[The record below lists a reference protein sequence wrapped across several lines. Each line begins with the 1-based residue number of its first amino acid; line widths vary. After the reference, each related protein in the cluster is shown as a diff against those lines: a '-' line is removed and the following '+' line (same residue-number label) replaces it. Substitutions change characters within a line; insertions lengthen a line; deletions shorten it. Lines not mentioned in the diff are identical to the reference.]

1 MTNDAAALRR
11 FMTASFGSFVID
23 AAQRRGHLS
32 SAARR
37 YHASHFTARRRTMA
51 LMDFIKK
58 QFIDIIQWT
67 EESDGTL
74 AWRFPMR
81 DMEIQN
87 GASLTVRESQLAVF
101 VNEGQVADVFGPGT
115 HKLTTQTLPV
125 LTYLKNWDK
134 LFESP
139 FKSDVY
145 FFSTRQQMDQKWGT
159 PQPITVRDPDFGA
172 VRLRAFG
179 NYVYRVADP
188 KRFHTE
194 ISGTREAYTVADL
207 DGQLRGLVLQNISN
221 AIASSG
227 IAFLDLAANQLAFA
241 QALSTQLAPE
251 FEKIGLKLEGMTV
264 QNVSLPEELQKVL
277 DQKIGMGMVGNDMG
291 KFMQYQTAQAIP
303 KFAEGAAGGGGIAG
317 DAMGLG
323 AGVALGQV
331 LAQNLAQGLQ
341 AAAQPPAGAAAAPVG
356 VKPDEVMALLEK
368 LADLKAKGIL
378 TAEEFDAK
386 KAELL
391 KKLV

>member
-1 MTNDAAALRR
+1 
-11 FMTASFGSFVID
+11 
-23 AAQRRGHLS
+23 
-32 SAARR
+32 
-37 YHASHFTARRRTMA
+37 MA

-67 EESDGTL
+67 EDGAATGPDAVL
-74 AWRFPMR
+74 AWRFPMAE
-81 DMEIQN
+81 MEIQN
-87 GASLTVRESQLAVF
+87 GASLTVRESQMAVF
-101 VNEGQVADVFGPGT
+101 VNEGKLADVFGPGT
-115 HKLTTQTLPV
+115 YKLTTQTLPV

-145 FFSTRQQMDQKWGT
+145 FFSTRQQLDQKWGT
-159 PQPITVRDPDFGA
+159 PQPITIRDKDFGA

-179 NYVYRVADP
+179 NFAFRVADP
-188 KRFHTE
+188 KLFHTE
-194 ISGTREAYTVADL
+194 ISGTREAVSVADV
-207 DGQLRGLVLQNISN
+207 DGQLRGLVLQNIST
-221 AIASSG
+221 AIAASG
-227 IAFLDLAANQLAFA
+227 IPFLDLAANQIEFA
-241 QALSTQLAPE
+241 RALSTQLAPE
-251 FEKIGLKLEGMTV
+251 MARLGIALEGMTV
-264 QNVSLPEELQKVL
+264 QNVSLPEELQKII
-277 DQKIGMGMVGNDMG
+277 DQKIGMGMVGSDMG

-303 KFAEGAAGGGGIAG
+303 KFAEGGGGGGSGIAG

-331 LAQNLAQGLQ
+331 LAQNLAAGLQGSASAAAQ
-341 AAAQPPAGAAAAPVG
+341 AAAAQAAAVL
-356 VKPDEVMALLEK
+356 KPDDIMATLEK
-368 LADLKAKGIL
+368 LGELKAKGIL

>member
-1 MTNDAAALRR
+1 
-11 FMTASFGSFVID
+11 
-23 AAQRRGHLS
+23 
-32 SAARR
+32 
-37 YHASHFTARRRTMA
+37 MA

-67 EESDGTL
+67 EDDDGTL
-74 AWRFPMR
+74 AWRFPMA
-81 DMEIQN
+81 DMEIQY
-87 GASLTVRESQLAVF
+87 GASLTVRESQMAVF
-101 VNEGQVADVFGPGT
+101 VNEGKIADVFGPGMY
-115 HKLTTQTLPV
+115 KLTTQTIPV

-145 FFSTRQQMDQKWGT
+145 FFSTRQQIDQKWGT
-159 PQPITVRDPDFGA
+159 PQPITIRDKDFGA

-179 NYVYRVADP
+179 NYNFRVADP
-188 KRFHTE
+188 KLFHTE
-194 ISGTREAYTVADL
+194 ISGTRDRYTTADL
-207 DGQLRGLVLQNISN
+207 DGQLRGLVLQNISA
-221 AIASSG
+221 AIAASD
-227 IAFLDLAANQLAFA
+227 IAFLDLAANQLVFA
-241 QALSTQLAPE
+241 QALAAQLVPE
-251 FEKIGLKLEGMTV
+251 FAKIGLKLEGMTV
-264 QNVSLPEELQKVL
+264 QNLSLPEELQKIL

-303 KFAEGAAGGGGIAG
+303 KFAEGGGGGSGIAG

-331 LAQNLAQGLQ
+331 LAQNLQQGLQ
-341 AAAQPPAGAAAAPVG
+341 GNTAQAASAAAAAA
-356 VKPDEVMALLEK
+356 VKPDDVMATLEK
-368 LADLKAKGIL
+368 LGELKAKGIL
-378 TAEEFDAK
+378 TQEEFDAK

>member
-1 MTNDAAALRR
+1 
-11 FMTASFGSFVID
+11 
-23 AAQRRGHLS
+23 
-32 SAARR
+32 
-37 YHASHFTARRRTMA
+37 MA

-67 EESDGTL
+67 EDDDGTL
-74 AWRFPMR
+74 AWRFPMAE
-81 DMEIQN
+81 MEIQN
-87 GASLTVRESQLAVF
+87 GASLTVRESQMAVF
-101 VNEGQVADVFGPGT
+101 VNEGKVADVFGPGMY
-115 HKLTTQTLPV
+115 KLTTQTLPV

-145 FFSTRQQMDQKWGT
+145 FFSTRQQIDQKWGT
-159 PQPITVRDPDFGA
+159 PQPITIRDKDFGA

-179 NYVYRVADP
+179 NYSFRVADP
-188 KRFHTE
+188 KLFHTE
-194 ISGTREAYTVADL
+194 ISGTRERYTTQEL

-221 AIASSG
+221 AIAASD
-227 IAFLDLAANQLAFA
+227 IAFLDLAANQQAFA
-241 QALSTQLAPE
+241 AALVAQLGPE
-251 FEKIGLKLEGMTV
+251 FAKVGLKLEGMTV
-264 QNVSLPEELQKVL
+264 QNVSLPEELQKIL

-303 KFAEGAAGGGGIAG
+303 KFAEGGGGGGGIAG

-331 LAQNLAQGLQ
+331 LAQNLQQGLQ
-341 AAAQPPAGAAAAPVG
+341 AQPAASAAAPAAAAG
-356 VKPDEVMALLEK
+356 IRPDDVMATLER
-368 LADLKAKGIL
+368 LGELKTKGIL
-378 TAEEFDAK
+378 TQEEFDTK

>member
-1 MTNDAAALRR
+1 
-11 FMTASFGSFVID
+11 
-23 AAQRRGHLS
+23 
-32 SAARR
+32 
-37 YHASHFTARRRTMA
+37 MA

-67 EESDGTL
+67 EAGDGTL
-74 AWRFPMR
+74 AWRFPMA

-87 GASLTVRESQLAVF
+87 GASLTVRESQMAIF

-115 HKLTTQTLPV
+115 YKLTTQTLPV

-134 LFESP
+134 FFESP

-145 FFSTRQQMDQKWGT
+145 FFSTRQQIDQKWGT
-159 PQPITVRDPDFGA
+159 PQPITIRDKDFGA

-179 NYVYRVADP
+179 NYAFRIADP
-188 KRFHTE
+188 KLFHTE
-194 ISGTREAYTVADL
+194 ISGTRDSYPVADL
-207 DGQLRGLVLQNISN
+207 EGQLRGLVLQNISN
-221 AIASSG
+221 AIAGSG
-227 IAFLDLAANQLAFA
+227 LPFLDLAANQVMFA
-241 QALSTQLAPE
+241 EALTKELAPV
-251 FEKIGLKLEGMTV
+251 FAKLGLLIENLTV
-264 QNVSLPEELQKVL
+264 QNVSLPEELQKIL

-303 KFAEGAAGGGGIAG
+303 KFAEGAGSGGGGIAG

-331 LAQNLAQGLQ
+331 LAQNLQAGLQ
-341 AAAQPPAGAAAAPVG
+341 GGGTAAQAAPAAAAG
-356 VKPDEVMALLEK
+356 VKPEDVMATLEK
-368 LADLKAKGIL
+368 LGELKSKGIL
-378 TAEEFDAK
+378 TQEEFDAK
-386 KAELL
+386 KVELL

>member
-1 MTNDAAALRR
+1 M
-11 FMTASFGSFVID
+11 G
-23 AAQRRGHLS
+23 
-32 SAARR
+32 
-37 YHASHFTARRRTMA
+37 

-58 QFIDIIQWT
+58 QFIDVIQWT
-67 EESDGTL
+67 EEDDGTL
-74 AWRFPMR
+74 AWRFPMAG
-81 DMEIQN
+81 MEIQN
-87 GASLTVRESQLAVF
+87 GGTLVVRESQLAVF
-101 VNEGQVADVFGPGT
+101 VNEGKVADVFGPGT
-115 HKLTTQTLPV
+115 HTLTTQTLPV

-145 FFSTRQQMDQKWGT
+145 FFSTRQQIDQKWGT
-159 PQPITVRDPDFGA
+159 PQPITIRDADFGA

-179 NYVYRVADP
+179 NYAFRIADP
-188 KRFHTE
+188 KLFHTE
-194 ISGTREAYTVADL
+194 ISGTRESYTTADI

-221 AIASSG
+221 AVASSG
-227 IAFLDLAANQLAFA
+227 IAFLDLAANQLTFA
-241 QALSTQLAPE
+241 QALTRQLAPE

-264 QNVSLPEELQKVL
+264 QNVSLPEELQKIL

-303 KFAEGAAGGGGIAG
+303 GMVASGGGGGSGIAG

-331 LAQNLAQGLQ
+331 LAQNLAAGLQ
-341 AAAQPPAGAAAAPVG
+341 GQAAPAAAVAAAAG
-356 VKPDEVMALLEK
+356 VKPEDVMATLEK
-368 LADLKAKGIL
+368 LGELKAKGIL
-378 TAEEFDAK
+378 TQEEFDAK

>member
-1 MTNDAAALRR
+1 
-11 FMTASFGSFVID
+11 
-23 AAQRRGHLS
+23 
-32 SAARR
+32 
-37 YHASHFTARRRTMA
+37 MA
-51 LMDFIKK
+51 FMDFIKK

-67 EESDGTL
+67 EDDDGTL
-74 AWRFPMR
+74 AWRFPVA
-81 DMEIQN
+81 DLEIQY
-87 GASLTVRESQLAVF
+87 GASLTVRESQVAVF
-101 VNEGQVADVFGPGT
+101 VNEGKVADVFGPGMY
-115 HKLTTQTLPV
+115 KLTTQTIPV

-145 FFSTRQQMDQKWGT
+145 FFSTRQQTDQKWGT
-159 PQPITVRDPDFGA
+159 PQPITIRDKDFGA

-179 NYVYRVADP
+179 NYSFRVADP
-188 KRFHTE
+188 KLFHTE
-194 ISGTREAYTVADL
+194 ISGTRERYTTAEL

-221 AIASSG
+221 AIASSD

-241 QALSTQLAPE
+241 QALVTQLSPE
-251 FEKIGLKLEGMTV
+251 FAKIGLKLDGMTV

-277 DQKIGMGMVGNDMG
+277 DQKIGMGMVGNDMA

-303 KFAEGAAGGGGIAG
+303 KFAEGGGGGSGIVG

-331 LAQNLAQGLQ
+331 LAQNLQAGLQ
-341 AAAQPPAGAAAAPVG
+341 AAPHQAAPLAVG
-356 VKPDEVMALLEK
+356 VKADDIMATLEK
-368 LADLKAKGIL
+368 LGELKVKGVL
-378 TAEEFDAK
+378 TQEEFDTK

-391 KKLV
+391 KKLI